1 MGLYDSILNNLT
13 TAMKAKDAGR
23 VQALRLLK
31 ASLLTVMKETGAS
44 TLTDEQTIAVLQ
56 REAKKRRES
65 EEAFTAGGRP
75 ELAAQEA
82 AERAII
88 DEYLPAQLT
97 NEEIQAVVN
106 AVVQEKG
113 KSNFGTV
120 MGMAMQQLKG
130 RADGGRVKAA
140 VEATLKEAA
149 LKHNT

>member
-1 MGLYDSILNNLT
+1 MGLYDRILKDLT

-31 ASLLTVMKETGAS
+31 ASLLNVMKEGGAS

-56 REAKKRRES
+56 REAKKRREA

-88 DEYLPAQLT
+88 DEYLPAQLSD
-97 NEEIQAVVN
+97 EAIQAVVN

-113 KSNFGTV
+113 QEASRSNFGAV

-130 RADGGRVKAA
+130 KADGGRVKAA
-140 VEATLKEAA
+140 VESA
-149 LKHNT
+149 LKNNT